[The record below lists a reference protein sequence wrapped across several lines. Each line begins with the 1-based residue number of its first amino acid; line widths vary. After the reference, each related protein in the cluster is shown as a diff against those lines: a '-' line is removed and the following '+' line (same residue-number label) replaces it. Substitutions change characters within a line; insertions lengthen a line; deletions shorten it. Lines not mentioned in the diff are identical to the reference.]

1 MTDFD
6 KNGIVLYKNS
16 KIQLQY
22 MRRGYKNVES

>member
-6 KNGIVLYKNS
+6 KNGIVLYKNN